1 MGALRPELSSIQM
14 LEMPANATAGVS
26 FEITV
31 TTVGSS
37 SCTRAD
43 GASVAVSGLVA
54 DVTPWDLVAPV
65 GAVCTDDLA
74 PFPRR
79 VTLRFSGAGTATI
92 RLHGRG
98 GLTYEAAL
106 TVVPAP

>member
-1 MGALRPELSSIQM
+1 M
-14 LEMPANATAGVS
+14 LEMPARAIAGVA

-31 TTVGSS
+31 TTVGSGI
-37 SCTRAD
+37 CTRAD

-54 DVTPWDLVAPV
+54 DVTPWDRLAPAR
-65 GAVCTDDLA
+65 AVCTDDLA

-79 VTLRFSGAGTATI
+79 VTLRFSSPGTATI

-98 GLTYEAAL
+98 GLTYDAVL
-106 TVVPAP
+106 TVAPAA